1 MVLPTIHCEIYTMS
15 DCGGFQTFW
24 FLSLCANCYTDFPF
38 LDYCFWL
45 LLDFISSV
53 IVYIHVPDN
62 AIFITMSTFG
72 LSCCGAGMLMYCV
85 YCCFGASCTLWCEGL
100 LIVHLVFCYPVRL
113 LSLWHIDHIH
123 SRYIVRATSRFKFAC
138 LISVDRWSCYDLSK
152 TRNSECLLFYW
163 NTHIHTNT
171 LV

>member
-100 LIVHLVFCYPVRL
+100 LIVHWRSINSLQLAFFILVGCCLFDILTTFILVILFVLRRVLNL
-113 LSLWHIDHIH
+113 L
-123 SRYIVRATSRFKFAC
+123 V
-138 LISVDRWSCYDLSK
+138 
-152 TRNSECLLFYW
+152 
-163 NTHIHTNT
+163 
-171 LV
+171 